1 MGWRREGEEE
11 EEEEGGAKG
20 EEPAMER
27 TVWNQPPYFPLPA
40 GRAFP

>member
-1 MGWRREGEEE
+1 MEEE
-11 EEEEGGAKG
+11 KEKEEEGVLRGRSL
-20 EEPAMER
+20 AMER